1 MEQSGVGHGVGRQC
15 AKCEMVCPV
24 PPVSSCTAGAGGAM
38 QGGLTHSLV
47 AREGRIASMPPARF
61 RFASVHALC
70 CDPRASSST
79 RARHARS
86 AHWPV
91 ARIRGEKACKYVP
104 SVDASANH
112 REGFLWLPLDECN
125 AVCTSKQLHTIFRE
139 QPPTRLE
146 HVELE
151 GWKTNRT
158 ETGLQHH
165 GEDRNDKDES
175 RRASAAS
182 RIASAV
188 RAISTRTCGQSG
200 IHSSSTSVWHSE
212 SVMAGNLSVP

>member
-1 MEQSGVGHGVGRQC
+1 MLRPKSELVNPGASCGLLTSRSRAFVG
-15 AKCEMVCPV
+15 K
-24 PPVSSCTAGAGGAM
+24 
-38 QGGLTHSLV
+38 
-47 AREGRIASMPPARF
+47 
-61 RFASVHALC
+61 
-70 CDPRASSST
+70 
-79 RARHARS
+79 RHAS
-86 AHWPV
+86 
-91 ARIRGEKACKYVP
+91 VP

-146 HVELE
+146 HAELE